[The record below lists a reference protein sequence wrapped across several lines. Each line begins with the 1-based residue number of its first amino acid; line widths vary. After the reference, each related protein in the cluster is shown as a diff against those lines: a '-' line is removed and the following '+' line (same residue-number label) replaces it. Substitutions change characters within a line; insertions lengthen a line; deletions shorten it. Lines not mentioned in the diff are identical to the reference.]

1 FNALNITQI
10 MRDRGDQAFG
20 VRSFP
25 AATVRAVMEGC
36 GCCTFGDSNGLIVA
50 TVSNGSTGTTRL
62 VTIVVVTII
71 AITSGRSHRMGSFTA
86 VGIGSHAASA
96 GDITQSVTFHIL
108 LAGAQAAVS
117 GHSVA
122 MTFDQSV
129 QAVVTETFL
138 QILAR
143 GITDIRTLVPARSQV
158 ADNIPV
164 IAHILDRKNTS
175 GLCLLMK
182 Q

>member
-1 FNALNITQI
+1 ARGMGNRADMVNNHIQGTQVIVVEVGFICLLNAVTLLGVTGFYRIDRTGNIPLPFHYATALHFNALNITQI

-71 AITSGRSHRMGSFTA
+71 AITSGRSHRMGSFTG
-86 VGIGSHAASA
+86 VGIGSHAGFA
-96 GDITQSVTFHIL
+96 GDITQSVIFHIL

-117 GHSVA
+117 
-122 MTFDQSV
+122 
-129 QAVVTETFL
+129 
-138 QILAR
+138 
-143 GITDIRTLVPARSQV
+143 
-158 ADNIPV
+158 
-164 IAHILDRKNTS
+164 
-175 GLCLLMK
+175 
-182 Q
+182 